1 MRKISGQITG
11 LTLALLA
18 AATFAS
24 ATADARECFKKAS
37 LGSSP
42 LGEANAKFLAD
53 ESLLQQTDMGVF
65 MVWVTGG
72 GTPGYS
78 FGPRKY
84 RCSQDGMMST
94 CHAQATICKM

>member
-1 MRKISGQITG
+1 MRRISGQISG
-11 LTLALLA
+11 LALALLA
-18 AATFAS
+18 AATFPS
-24 ATADARECFKKAS
+24 TADAKDCFKKAS

-42 LGEANAKFLAD
+42 LGETNAKFLAD

-65 MVWVTGG
+65 VVWLSGA

-84 RCSQDGMMST
+84 RCTQDGMMST

>member
-1 MRKISGQITG
+1 MRKFSGQMTG

-18 AATFAS
+18 AAAFAS
-24 ATADARECFKKAS
+24 APADARECFKKYS

-42 LGEANAKFLAD
+42 LGETHAKFLAD

-65 MVWVTGG
+65 MVWMTGA

-84 RCSQDGMMST
+84 RCSQDGVMST
-94 CHAQATICKM
+94 CHAQATLCKL